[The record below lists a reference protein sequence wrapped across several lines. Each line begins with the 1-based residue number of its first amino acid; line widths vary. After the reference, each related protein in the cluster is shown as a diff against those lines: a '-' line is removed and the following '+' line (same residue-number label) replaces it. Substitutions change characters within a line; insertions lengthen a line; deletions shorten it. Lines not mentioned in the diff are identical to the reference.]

1 VLMAT
6 SSNFGN
12 MFSAAG
18 ASLFLRFLPML
29 PTQIL
34 LNNFL
39 YDVSE
44 LTLSTD
50 DVDDELTRRPAHWDI
65 GMIRRF
71 MVTFGP
77 ASSLYDFVTFA
88 LMLGPFSAGEA
99 RFHTG
104 WFVESFCTQTLV
116 IFALRTR
123 RVPFWKSRPSLPLL
137 LTTLACVAI
146 AVGLPYS
153 PLAAPLGFEPLPAA
167 FVAALA
173 GMVATYLLLV
183 EVAKRWF
190 YRWQEAPRR

>member
-1 VLMAT
+1 
-6 SSNFGN
+6 
-12 MFSAAG
+12 
-18 ASLFLRFLPML
+18 
-29 PTQIL
+29 L

-44 LTLSTD
+44 LTLPTD

-77 ASSLYDFVTFA
+77 ASSLYDFLTCA

-123 RVPFWKSRPSLPLL
+123 RVPFWKSHPSLPLL
-137 LTTLACVAI
+137 LTTLACVVI

-153 PLAAPLGFEPLPAA
+153 PLAVPLGFEPLPAA
-167 FVAALA
+167 FAAALA
-173 GMVATYLLLV
+173 GKVATYLLLV
-183 EVAKRWF
+183 EMAKRWF